1 MARDEH
7 AGPIRFFSTRP
18 PSTKNTKTQNRFR
31 AVGADVAE
39 ARAETLRATLAAF
52 KDKLDAFAHEHR

>member
-1 MARDEH
+1 MKR
-7 AGPIRFFSTRP
+7 I
-18 PSTKNTKTQNRFR
+18 KKQNRYR

-52 KDKLDAFAHEHR
+52 KDKLDEFAHAHR